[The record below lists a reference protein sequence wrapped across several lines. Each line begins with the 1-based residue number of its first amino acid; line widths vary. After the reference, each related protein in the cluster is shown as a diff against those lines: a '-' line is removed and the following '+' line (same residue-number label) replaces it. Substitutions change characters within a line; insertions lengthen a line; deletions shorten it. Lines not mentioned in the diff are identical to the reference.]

1 MQFEVKLSISLYTI
15 CHRGLV
21 CPSPPAPGFRSPDTM
36 LRENVGT
43 KHQTPAWQQSNF
55 PILVLG
61 WRLMCSLC
69 SLLLLSQGGEL
80 VILYLQTDQH
90 FLRYPPSLSSYPT
103 PNSLHQTRFLA
114 LELMSYPRLCNPSL
128 TAPPTPTDLAPLA
141 LPHSSGS
148 PLT

>member
-21 CPSPPAPGFRSPDTM
+21 CPSPPLPSRPRLQIPGY
-36 LRENVGT
+36 NVAGECG
-43 KHQTPAWQQSNF
+43 HQTPNTRVAAIKLSYPSAW
-55 PILVLG
+55 LG
-61 WRLMCSLC
+61 LMCSLC

-103 PNSLHQTRFLA
+103 PDSAFTLY
-114 LELMSYPRLCNPSL
+114 LEPYIKPGFW
-128 TAPPTPTDLAPLA
+128 PLN
-141 LPHSSGS
+141 
-148 PLT
+148 

>member
-21 CPSPPAPGFRSPDTM
+21 SLPSRPRLQIPGY
-36 LRENVGT
+36 NVAGE
-43 KHQTPAWQQSNF
+43 WQQSNF

-69 SLLLLSQGGEL
+69 SLLLLSPDGEL

-103 PNSLHQTRFLA
+103 PDSAFTLYLEPYIKPGFLA
-114 LELMSYPRLCNPSL
+114 LELMSYPRLCHPSL